1 MAGDDFLIS
10 NMKMKFQL
18 FKQGKHLLLDG
29 GGNFSLWFVFVLNL
43 EQKLSCIYASI
54 IYFAS
59 RRVFSPLFEL

>member
-29 GGNFSLWFVFVLNL
+29 GSNFF
-43 EQKLSCIYASI
+43 
-54 IYFAS
+54 
-59 RRVFSPLFEL
+59 LFGLFLF